1 MGLTR
6 ARVSAVLT
14 GLLVLFLAIAIY
26 SPLHRHQAG
35 KPFQC
40 SLNNIDEAVAEAA
53 GTPAV
58 ALVLLVMVAMVFA
71 PRELR
76 PEFAVVREFGVRGP
90 PAQSANF
97 VQFS

>member
-1 MGLTR
+1 M
-6 ARVSAVLT
+6 T

-40 SLNNIDEAVAEAA
+40 SLNNIDQAVAEAA
-53 GTPAV
+53 GTPTIAFV
-58 ALVLLVMVAMVFA
+58 VLVMIAMIFQ

-76 PEFAVVREFGVRGP
+76 PEFTVVREFGVRGP
-90 PAQSANF
+90 PAQSASF

>member
-1 MGLTR
+1 MR

-26 SPLHRHQAG
+26 SPLHQHQAG

-40 SLNNIDEAVAEAA
+40 SLNNIDQAVAEAA
-53 GTPAV
+53 GTTV
-58 ALVLLVMVAMVFA
+58 VAMVVLVMIAMIFA

-76 PEFAVVREFGVRGP
+76 PEFVIVREFGVRGP
-90 PAQSANF
+90 PAHSVDF

>member
-1 MGLTR
+1 M
-6 ARVSAVLT
+6 T

-26 SPLHRHQAG
+26 SPLHQHQAG

-40 SLNNIDEAVAEAA
+40 SLNNIDQAVAETA
-53 GTPAV
+53 GTPV
-58 ALVLLVMVAMVFA
+58 VSLVVLVMVAMIFA

-76 PEFAVVREFGVRGP
+76 PEFAIIREFGVRGP
-90 PAQSANF
+90 PAQSVYF

>member
-1 MGLTR
+1 M
-6 ARVSAVLT
+6 LT
-14 GLLVLFLAIAIY
+14 GLLVLFLAIAVY
-26 SPLHRHQAG
+26 SPLHQHQVG
-35 KPFQC
+35 KPFDC
-40 SLNNIDEAVAEAA
+40 SLNNIDQAVAEAA
-53 GTPAV
+53 GST
-58 ALVLLVMVAMVFA
+58 LVSLVVCVMIVKVFA

>member
-1 MGLTR
+1 M
-6 ARVSAVLT
+6 LT

-40 SLNNIDEAVAEAA
+40 SLNNIDQAVAESA

-58 ALVLLVMVAMVFA
+58 VFLVLVTVAMIFE

-97 VQFS
+97 V

>member
-1 MGLTR
+1 M
-6 ARVSAVLT
+6 LT

-40 SLNNIDEAVAEAA
+40 SLNNIDQAVAESA

-58 ALVLLVMVAMVFA
+58 VFLVLVTVAMVYE

-76 PEFAVVREFGVRGP
+76 PEFAVIREFGVRGP

>member
-1 MGLTR
+1 M
-6 ARVSAVLT
+6 LT

-40 SLNNIDEAVAEAA
+40 SLNNIDQAVAESA

-58 ALVLLVMVAMVFA
+58 VFLALVMVAMIFE

-97 VQFS
+97 V

>member
-1 MGLTR
+1 M
-6 ARVSAVLT
+6 T

-40 SLNNIDEAVAEAA
+40 SLNNIDQAVAETA
-53 GTPAV
+53 GTPV
-58 ALVLLVMVAMVFA
+58 VSLVVLVMVAMIFA

-76 PEFAVVREFGVRGP
+76 PEFAIIREFGVRGP
-90 PAQSANF
+90 PAQSVNF

>member
-1 MGLTR
+1 M
-6 ARVSAVLT
+6 LT
-14 GLLVLFLAIAIY
+14 GILVLFLAIAIY

-40 SLNNIDEAVAEAA
+40 SLNNIDQAVAESA

-58 ALVLLVMVAMVFA
+58 VFLVLVTVAMVYE

-76 PEFAVVREFGVRGP
+76 PEFAVIREFGVRGP